1 MYKVKLE
8 NFTGPLDLL
17 LYFIRRDEIDVYDI
31 PLARITAE
39 YMETLD
45 DMMQTLN
52 LNVAGEFILMAATL
66 MRIKAKMLLPKPQL
80 GDEDEV
86 EDPRAE
92 LVQQLLE
99 YQRFKDMAYDLDKLA
114 MERGQY
120 HSRGFEMNSPDLE
133 EDAAA
138 YLKDV
143 TLYEIARLFK
153 NAMDNMPVIQPYELH
168 REQVHLGDQ
177 KALISRSFDIDGRL
191 RFSALIKKLKTK
203 LEVVVTFLAV
213 LELVR
218 MRQIIVIQN
227 DLFGEME
234 MKRLG
239 AEA

>member
-17 LYFIRRDEIDVYDI
+17 LHFIRRDEIDVYDI
-31 PLARITAE
+31 PIARITAE
-39 YMETLD
+39 YMETL

-66 MRIKAKMLLPKPQL
+66 MRIKAKMLLPKLQL

-99 YQRFKDMAYDLDKLA
+99 YQRFKEMANDLDKLA

-120 HSRGFEMNSPDLE
+120 HLRGYKMNSPDLE

-153 NAMDNMPVIQPYELH
+153 NAMDNMPVIQPYEL
-168 REQVHLGDQ
+168 RLS
-177 KALISRSFDIDGRL
+177 LIHI
-191 RFSALIKKLKTK
+191 
-203 LEVVVTFLAV
+203 
-213 LELVR
+213 
-218 MRQIIVIQN
+218 
-227 DLFGEME
+227 
-234 MKRLG
+234 
-239 AEA
+239 

>member
-17 LYFIRRDEIDVYDI
+17 LHFIRRDEIDVYDI
-31 PLARITAE
+31 PIARITAE
-39 YMETLD
+39 YMETL

-80 GDEDEV
+80 GDEDDV

-99 YQRFKDMAYDLDKLA
+99 YQRFKEMAYDLDKLA
-114 MERGQY
+114 MERGQN
-120 HSRGFEMNSPDLE
+120 HPRGFEMNSPDLE
-133 EDAAA
+133 EDTAA

-177 KALISRSFDIDGRL
+177 KTLISRSFDIDGRL
-191 RFSALIKKLKTK
+191 RFSALIKKLKSK

-234 MKRLG
+234 MQRLG

>member
-17 LYFIRRDEIDVYDI
+17 MYFIRRDEIDVYDI
-31 PLARITAE
+31 PIARITAE
-39 YMETLD
+39 YMETL

-99 YQRFKDMAYDLDKLA
+99 YQRFKKMAYDLDNLS

-120 HSRGFEMNSPDLE
+120 HPRGFEMNSPELE
-133 EDAAA
+133 EDAAS

-168 REQVHLGDQ
+168 LEQVHLGDQ

-213 LELVR
+213 LELIR

-234 MKRLG
+234 IQRIG

>member
-1 MYKVKLE
+1 MYNVKLE

-31 PLARITAE
+31 PIARITAE
-39 YMETLD
+39 YMETLEI
-45 DMMQTLN
+45 MQTLN

-86 EDPRAE
+86 EDPRAK
-92 LVQQLLE
+92 LIQQLLE
-99 YQRFKDMAYDLDKLA
+99 YQRFKEMAYDLDKLA
-114 MERGQY
+114 MERDQY
-120 HSRGFEMNSPDLE
+120 HPRGFEMNSPDLE
-133 EDAAA
+133 EDAST

-153 NAMDNMPVIQPYELH
+153 NAMENMPVIQPYELH

-177 KALISRSFDIDGRL
+177 KALISRSFNIVGRL
-191 RFSALIKKLKTK
+191 RFSVLINKLNTK
-203 LEVVVTFLAV
+203 LEIVVTFLAV

-234 MKRLG
+234 MQRLG

>member
-31 PLARITAE
+31 PIAQITAE
-39 YMETLD
+39 YMETL

-99 YQRFKDMAYDLDKLA
+99 YQRFKEMANDLDKLA

-120 HSRGFEMNSPDLE
+120 HPRGFEMNSPDLE
-133 EDAAA
+133 EDTAA

-177 KALISRSFDIDGRL
+177 KELISRSFDIEGRL

-218 MRQIIVIQN
+218 MRQIIIIQN
-227 DLFGEME
+227 DLFGDME
-234 MKRLG
+234 MQRLG

>member
-31 PLARITAE
+31 PIAQITAE

-45 DMMQTLN
+45 MMQTLS

-99 YQRFKDMAYDLDKLA
+99 YQRFKEMAYDLDKLA

-120 HSRGFEMNSPDLE
+120 HPRGFEMNSPDLE

-177 KALISRSFDIDGRL
+177 KVLISRSFDIDGRL

-234 MKRLG
+234 MQRLG

>member
-17 LYFIRRDEIDVYDI
+17 LHFIRRDEIDVYDI
-31 PLARITAE
+31 PIARITAE
-39 YMETLD
+39 YMETL

-66 MRIKAKMLLPKPQL
+66 MRIKAKMLLPKLQL

-99 YQRFKDMAYDLDKLA
+99 YQRFKDMANDLDKLA

-120 HSRGFEMNSPDLE
+120 HLRGYKMNSPDLE

-138 YLKDV
+138 YLKAV
-143 TLYEIARLFK
+143 SYTHLTL
-153 NAMDNMPVIQPYELH
+153 PT
-168 REQVHLGDQ
+168 
-177 KALISRSFDIDGRL
+177 KA
-191 RFSALIKKLKTK
+191 
-203 LEVVVTFLAV
+203 
-213 LELVR
+213 
-218 MRQIIVIQN
+218 
-227 DLFGEME
+227 
-234 MKRLG
+234 
-239 AEA
+239 

>member
-17 LYFIRRDEIDVYDI
+17 MYFIRRDEIDVYDI
-31 PLARITAE
+31 PIARITAE
-39 YMETLD
+39 YMETL

-86 EDPRAE
+86 EDPREE

-99 YQRFKDMAYDLDKLA
+99 YQRFKEMAYDLDKLA

-120 HSRGFEMNSPDLE
+120 HPRGFEMNSPVLE
-133 EDAAA
+133 EDTAA

-153 NAMDNMPVIQPYELH
+153 NAMDNMPVIHPYKLH
-168 REQVHLGDQ
+168 REQVHLGEQ
-177 KALISRSFDIDGRL
+177 KALISSSFDIDGCL

-203 LEVVVTFLAV
+203 LEIVVTFLAV

-234 MKRLG
+234 MQRLM

>member
-31 PLARITAE
+31 PIAQITAE
-39 YMETLD
+39 YMETL

-99 YQRFKDMAYDLDKLA
+99 YQRFKEMAYDLDKLA

-120 HSRGFEMNSPDLE
+120 HPRGFEMNSPDLE

-177 KALISRSFDIDGRL
+177 KVLISRSFDIDGRL

-234 MKRLG
+234 MQRLG

>member
-1 MYKVKLE
+1 
-8 NFTGPLDLL
+8 
-17 LYFIRRDEIDVYDI
+17 
-31 PLARITAE
+31 
-39 YMETLD
+39 METQEI
-45 DMMQTLN
+45 MKTLN

-92 LVQQLLE
+92 LIQQLLE

-120 HSRGFEMNSPDLE
+120 HPRGFEMNSPDLE
-133 EDAAA
+133 EDAST

-153 NAMDNMPVIQPYELH
+153 NAMENMPVIQPYELH

-218 MRQIIVIQN
+218 LRQIIVIQN

-234 MKRLG
+234 MQRLG

>member
-31 PLARITAE
+31 PIAQITAE
-39 YMETLD
+39 YMETL

-99 YQRFKDMAYDLDKLA
+99 YQRFKEMANDLDKLA

-120 HSRGFEMNSPDLE
+120 HPRGFEMNSPDLE
-133 EDAAA
+133 EDTAA

-153 NAMDNMPVIQPYELH
+153 NSMDNMPVIQPYELH

-177 KALISRSFDIDGRL
+177 KVLISRSFDIDGRL

-227 DLFGEME
+227 ALFGELE
-234 MKRLG
+234 MQRLG

>member
-1 MYKVKLE
+1 
-8 NFTGPLDLL
+8 
-17 LYFIRRDEIDVYDI
+17 
-31 PLARITAE
+31 
-39 YMETLD
+39 
-45 DMMQTLN
+45 
-52 LNVAGEFILMAATL
+52 

-92 LVQQLLE
+92 LIQQLLE

-120 HSRGFEMNSPDLE
+120 HPRGFEMNSPDLE
-133 EDAAA
+133 EDAST

-153 NAMDNMPVIQPYELH
+153 NAMENMPVIQPYELH

-234 MKRLG
+234 MQRLG

>member
-45 DMMQTLN
+45 MMQTLN

-66 MRIKAKMLLPKPQL
+66 MRIKVKMLLPKPQL

-99 YQRFKDMAYDLDKLA
+99 YQRFKKMAYDLDKLA

-120 HSRGFEMNSPDLE
+120 HPRGFEMNSPDME
-133 EDAAA
+133 ENAAS

-177 KALISRSFDIDGRL
+177 KTLISRSFDIDGRL

-213 LELVR
+213 LELIR

-234 MKRLG
+234 IQRLG

>member
-1 MYKVKLE
+1 MYNVKLE
-8 NFTGPLDLL
+8 NFPGPLDLL

-31 PLARITAE
+31 PIARITAE
-39 YMETLD
+39 YMETLEI
-45 DMMQTLN
+45 MQTLN

-86 EDPRAE
+86 EDPRAK
-92 LVQQLLE
+92 LIQQLLE
-99 YQRFKDMAYDLDKLA
+99 YQRFKEMAYDLDKLA
-114 MERGQY
+114 MERDQY
-120 HSRGFEMNSPDLE
+120 HPRGFEMNSPDLE
-133 EDAAA
+133 EDAST

-153 NAMDNMPVIQPYELH
+153 NAMENMPVIQPYELH
-168 REQVHLGDQ
+168 REQVQLSDQ
-177 KALISRSFDIDGRL
+177 KALIFRSFDIDGRL
-191 RFSALIKKLKTK
+191 CFSALIKKLKTK

-234 MKRLG
+234 MQRLG

>member
-31 PLARITAE
+31 PIAQITAE
-39 YMETLD
+39 YMETL

-99 YQRFKDMAYDLDKLA
+99 YQRFKEMAYDLDKLA

-120 HSRGFEMNSPDLE
+120 HPRGFEMNSPDLE

-177 KALISRSFDIDGRL
+177 KVLISRSFDIDGRL

-227 DLFGEME
+227 ALFGELE
-234 MKRLG
+234 MQRLG

>member
-31 PLARITAE
+31 PIARITAE
-39 YMETLD
+39 YMETL

-99 YQRFKDMAYDLDKLA
+99 YQRFKEMAYDLDKLA

-120 HSRGFEMNSPDLE
+120 HPRGFEMNSPDLE

-177 KALISRSFDIDGRL
+177 KVLISRSFDIDGRL

-234 MKRLG
+234 MQRLG

>member
-1 MYKVKLE
+1 MYNVKLE

-17 LYFIRRDEIDVYDI
+17 LYFIRRDEINVYDI
-31 PLARITAE
+31 PIARITAE
-39 YMETLD
+39 YMETLEI
-45 DMMQTLN
+45 MKTLN

-92 LVQQLLE
+92 LIQQLLE

-120 HSRGFEMNSPDLE
+120 HPRGFEMNSPDLE
-133 EDAAA
+133 EDAST

-153 NAMDNMPVIQPYELH
+153 NAMENMPVIQPYELH

-177 KALISRSFDIDGRL
+177 KALISRSFNIDGRL
-191 RFSALIKKLKTK
+191 RFSVLIKKLKTK
-203 LEVVVTFLAV
+203 LEIVVTFLAV

-234 MKRLG
+234 MQRLG

>member
-1 MYKVKLE
+1 
-8 NFTGPLDLL
+8 
-17 LYFIRRDEIDVYDI
+17 
-31 PLARITAE
+31 
-39 YMETLD
+39 METLEI
-45 DMMQTLN
+45 MQTLN

-92 LVQQLLE
+92 LIQQLLE

-120 HSRGFEMNSPDLE
+120 HPRGFEMNSPDLE
-133 EDAAA
+133 EDAST

-153 NAMDNMPVIQPYELH
+153 NAMENMPVIQPYELH

-191 RFSALIKKLKTK
+191 RFSTLIKKLKTK
-203 LEVVVTFLAV
+203 LEIVVTFLAV

-234 MKRLG
+234 MQRLG

>member
-31 PLARITAE
+31 PIAQITAE
-39 YMETLD
+39 YMETL

-66 MRIKAKMLLPKPQL
+66 MRIKAKMLLPKLQL

-99 YQRFKDMAYDLDKLA
+99 YQRFKEMAYDLDKLA

-120 HSRGFEMNSPDLE
+120 HPRGFEMNSPDLE
-133 EDAAA
+133 EDTAA

-153 NAMDNMPVIQPYELH
+153 NAMDNMPVIQPYELQ

-203 LEVVVTFLAV
+203 LEVVITFLAV

-234 MKRLG
+234 MQRLG

>member
-31 PLARITAE
+31 PIAQITAE

-45 DMMQTLN
+45 MMQTLS

-99 YQRFKDMAYDLDKLA
+99 YQRFKEMANDLDKLA

-120 HSRGFEMNSPDLE
+120 HIRGFEMNSPDLE

-153 NAMDNMPVIQPYELH
+153 NSMDNMPVIQPYELH

-177 KALISRSFDIDGRL
+177 KVLISRSFDIDGRL

-234 MKRLG
+234 MQRLG

>member
-1 MYKVKLE
+1 MYNVKLE

-31 PLARITAE
+31 PIARITAE
-39 YMETLD
+39 YMETLEI
-45 DMMQTLN
+45 MQTLN
-52 LNVAGEFILMAATL
+52 LKVAGEFILMAATL

-80 GDEDEV
+80 GDEDEI

-92 LVQQLLE
+92 LIQQLLE

-120 HSRGFEMNSPDLE
+120 HPRGFEMNTPDLE
-133 EDAAA
+133 EDAST

-143 TLYEIARLFK
+143 TLYEIARLFN
-153 NAMDNMPVIQPYELH
+153 NALENMPVIQPYELQ
-168 REQVHLGDQ
+168 REQVYLGDQ

-191 RFSALIKKLKTK
+191 RFSDLIKKLKTK

-227 DLFGEME
+227 SLFGEME
-234 MKRLG
+234 MQRLE

>member
-31 PLARITAE
+31 PIARITAE
-39 YMETLD
+39 YMETL

-66 MRIKAKMLLPKPQL
+66 MRIKVKMLLPKPQL

-99 YQRFKDMAYDLDKLA
+99 YQRFKKMAYDLDKLA

-120 HSRGFEMNSPDLE
+120 HPRGFEMNSPDME
-133 EDAAA
+133 ENAAS

-177 KALISRSFDIDGRL
+177 KALISHSFDINGRL

-234 MKRLG
+234 MQRLG

>member
-1 MYKVKLE
+1 MYNVKLE

-31 PLARITAE
+31 PIARITAE
-39 YMETLD
+39 YMETLKI
-45 DMMQTLN
+45 MQTLN

-86 EDPRAE
+86 EDPRAK
-92 LVQQLLE
+92 LIQQLLE
-99 YQRFKDMAYDLDKLA
+99 YQRFKEMAFDLDKLA
-114 MERGQY
+114 MERDQY
-120 HSRGFEMNSPDLE
+120 HPRGFEMNSPDLE
-133 EDAAA
+133 EDAST

-153 NAMDNMPVIQPYELH
+153 NAMENMPVIQPYELH
-168 REQVHLGDQ
+168 REQVHLSDQ
-177 KALISRSFDIDGRL
+177 KALIFRSFDIDGRL
-191 RFSALIKKLKTK
+191 CFSTLIKKLKTK

-234 MKRLG
+234 MQRLG